1 MKEKGSNFIFLTGS
15 KKGDERMRIANTKE
29 QFVKE
34 WKEHF
39 NRIHL
44 LAANF
49 DGEEFEE
56 VFCKLSEV
64 KETMKDIINRASE
77 KFTP

>member
-1 MKEKGSNFIFLTGS
+1 
-15 KKGDERMRIANTKE
+15 MRIANTKE

-39 NRIHL
+39 NCIHS
-44 LAANF
+44 LATNF
-49 DGEEFEE
+49 EGEEYEE

-77 KFTP
+77 KIEFTMRGRTGSLAP